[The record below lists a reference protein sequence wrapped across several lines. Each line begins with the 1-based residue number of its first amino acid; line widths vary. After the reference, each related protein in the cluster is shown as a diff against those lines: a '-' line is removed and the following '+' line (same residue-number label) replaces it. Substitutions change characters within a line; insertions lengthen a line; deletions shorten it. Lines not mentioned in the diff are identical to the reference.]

1 MQARSIGPN
10 RGGLTVS
17 AQEHTT
23 FSDLS
28 WLRWRT
34 QLPENAM
41 LQVDP
46 PRRESPRRWVA
57 YPRWQLISVVVCVGL
72 LAVVLAAFT
81 TKLRALDMFS
91 AFLLFGAAVLS
102 ILIVLYTRSLQRA
115 QRVQLDTEE
124 QLQQM
129 ADNIQEIFWMI
140 DAGTKKALYVTEAY
154 ETITGRS
161 CQSLLENP
169 SSYEELIHP
178 EDRVHV
184 LAKLGEAT
192 QTGHFDER
200 FRIVR
205 PRGEV
210 RWVRVHGFPVRNA
223 AGTIHRLVGTA
234 RDITAQKEAEY
245 KVAEH
250 LAAAESA
257 RAESDALNKATLALT
272 ADLRMDFVLDRL
284 LESLLE
290 LVPCECARVLLLEG
304 DTQLLVAREK
314 LRHEVPKKGSE
325 YPLTL
330 DAADSP
336 FLLRI
341 ITAQNS
347 VLLADTRDEKE
358 WPSFKGH
365 TNIRSWLCV
374 PLVASQQTL
383 GLLSVGHTQPNT
395 FTQDHLRRTQ
405 LLAIPAAA
413 AIQNSRLY
421 ERAEIYASELQ
432 RRLTDL
438 RQTEKALEQS
448 EEGRKVSE
456 DKFQTVFRSSPIPFS
471 ITTVNEGRFVDVN
484 AAFERRYGYS
494 RAEVIGRTTGE
505 LGIWEDPK
513 DRALMIAQLQQG
525 PIRNVITRIR
535 TKSGEVKVT
544 VYSADKIQFD
554 GQSCLLVVSEDLPN
568 DDKCLSD

>member
-1 MQARSIGPN
+1 MR
-10 RGGLTVS
+10 
-17 AQEHTT
+17 E
-23 FSDLS
+23 
-28 WLRWRT
+28 
-34 QLPENAM
+34 
-41 LQVDP
+41 VDTPHREFP
-46 PRRESPRRWVA
+46 PRWIA
-57 YPRWQLISVVVCVGL
+57 YPRWPLISIVVCAVL
-72 LAVVLAAFT
+72 LTVVLAVFR
-81 TKLRALDMFS
+81 TKLRALDIFS
-91 AFLLFGAAVLS
+91 ALLLFGAAALSVL
-102 ILIVLYTRSLQRA
+102 IILYTRSLRRA
-115 QRVQLDTEE
+115 QQVQLDTEE
-124 QLQQM
+124 RLQQM

-140 DAGTKKALYVTEAY
+140 DAETKRALYVTEAY

-161 CQSLLENP
+161 CRSLLENP

-205 PRGEV
+205 PRNEV
-210 RWVRVHGFPVRNA
+210 RWVTVHGFPVRDA
-223 AGTIHRLVGTA
+223 AGKIHRLVGTVQE
-234 RDITAQKEAEY
+234 ITAQKEAEE

-284 LESLLE
+284 LQSLMD

-304 DTQLLVAREK
+304 DSQLLVAREK
-314 LRHEVPKKGSE
+314 LRHEVPKKASD

-330 DAADSP
+330 DAAGSP

-341 ITAQNS
+341 LTAQNS
-347 VLLADTRDEKE
+347 VLLGDTNNEKE

-374 PLVASQQTL
+374 PLVASQQTS

-395 FTQDHLRRTQ
+395 FPQDHLRRTQ

-448 EEGRKVSE
+448 EGGRRVSAAIFQKVW
-456 DKFQTVFRSSPIPFS
+456 DSSPIPFA
-471 ITTVNEGRFVDVN
+471 ITTVNEGR
-484 AAFERRYGYS
+484 
-494 RAEVIGRTTGE
+494 
-505 LGIWEDPK
+505 
-513 DRALMIAQLQQG
+513 
-525 PIRNVITRIR
+525 
-535 TKSGEVKVT
+535 
-544 VYSADKIQFD
+544 
-554 GQSCLLVVSEDLPN
+554 
-568 DDKCLSD
+568 

>member
-1 MQARSIGPN
+1 MHQADS
-10 RGGLTVS
+10 
-17 AQEHTT
+17 
-23 FSDLS
+23 
-28 WLRWRT
+28 
-34 QLPENAM
+34 
-41 LQVDP
+41 
-46 PRRESPRRWVA
+46 PRRESPRRRMA
-57 YPRWQLISVVVCVGL
+57 YPAWPFISIVVCAVSLAVL
-72 LAVVLAAFT
+72 LAVFR
-81 TKLRALDMFS
+81 TKLRALDVFS
-91 AFLLFGAAVLS
+91 VLLFFGAAVLAV
-102 ILIVLYTRSLQRA
+102 LIVFYTRSLRRA
-115 QRVQLDTEE
+115 QQVQVDTEE
-124 QLQQM
+124 RLQQM

-140 DAGTKKALYVTEAY
+140 DAETKRALYVTEAY
-154 ETITGRS
+154 ETITGHS

-205 PRGEV
+205 ARGEV
-210 RWVRVHGFPVRNA
+210 RWVTVHGFPVRDV
-223 AGTIHRLVGTA
+223 AGKIHRLVGTA
-234 RDITAQKEAEY
+234 RDITGQKEAED
-245 KVAEH
+245 KVAKH
-250 LAAAESA
+250 LAEAESA

-314 LRHEVPKKGSE
+314 LRHEIPNKAPD

-330 DAADSP
+330 DAAESP

-341 ITAQNS
+341 LTTQNS
-347 VLLADTRDEKE
+347 VLLSDTKHEKD

-365 TNIRSWLCV
+365 RNLRSWLCV
-374 PLVASQQTL
+374 PLVASRQTL
-383 GLLSVGHTQPNT
+383 GLLSVGHTRPNT
-395 FTQDHLRRTQ
+395 FTQDHLRRTH

-421 ERAEIYASELQ
+421 ERAEIFGSELQ

-448 EEGRKVSE
+448 EEGRRVSE
-456 DKFQTVFRSSPIPFS
+456 DKFQKVFLSSPIPFS
-471 ITTVNEGRFVDVN
+471 ITTVNDGRFVDVN

-494 RAEVIGRTTGE
+494 RAEVIGRTVGD
-505 LGIWEDPK
+505 LRIWEDPK
-513 DRALMIAQLQQG
+513 DRALMIAQLQQQG
-525 PIRNVITRIR
+525 PIRNIITRLR
-535 TKSGEVKVT
+535 TKSGEVKT
-544 VYSADKIQFD
+544 IAYSADKIQFD
-554 GQSCLLVVSEDLPN
+554 GQSCILAVSEDLPDN
-568 DDKCLSD
+568 GKSFNN

>member
-1 MQARSIGPN
+1 
-10 RGGLTVS
+10 
-17 AQEHTT
+17 
-23 FSDLS
+23 
-28 WLRWRT
+28 
-34 QLPENAM
+34 
-41 LQVDP
+41 
-46 PRRESPRRWVA
+46 
-57 YPRWQLISVVVCVGL
+57 
-72 LAVVLAAFT
+72 
-81 TKLRALDMFS
+81 
-91 AFLLFGAAVLS
+91 
-102 ILIVLYTRSLQRA
+102 
-115 QRVQLDTEE
+115 
-124 QLQQM
+124 
-129 ADNIQEIFWMI
+129 
-140 DAGTKKALYVTEAY
+140 
-154 ETITGRS
+154 
-161 CQSLLENP
+161 
-169 SSYEELIHP
+169 
-178 EDRVHV
+178 
-184 LAKLGEAT
+184 
-192 QTGHFDER
+192 
-200 FRIVR
+200 
-205 PRGEV
+205 
-210 RWVRVHGFPVRNA
+210 
-223 AGTIHRLVGTA
+223 
-234 RDITAQKEAEY
+234 
-245 KVAEH
+245 
-250 LAAAESA
+250 
-257 RAESDALNKATLALT
+257 
-272 ADLRMDFVLDRL
+272 L

-314 LRHEVPKKGSE
+314 LRHEVPKKAPD

-341 ITAQNS
+341 ITAQHS
-347 VLLADTRDEKE
+347 VLLSDTKQEKE

-365 TNIRSWLCV
+365 TDIRSWLCV

-421 ERAEIYASELQ
+421 ERAEIFGSELQ

-448 EEGRKVSE
+448 EEGRRVSE
-456 DKFQTVFRSSPIPFS
+456 DKFQKVFRSSPISFS

-494 RAEVIGRTTGE
+494 RAEVIGRTIGE

-513 DRALMIAQLQQG
+513 DRALMIAQLQQRG

-544 VYSADKIQFD
+544 AYSADKIQFD
-554 GQSCLLVVSEDLPN
+554 GQPCLLVVSEDLP
-568 DDKCLSD
+568 DADKSLIN

>member
-1 MQARSIGPN
+1 MR
-10 RGGLTVS
+10 
-17 AQEHTT
+17 
-23 FSDLS
+23 
-28 WLRWRT
+28 
-34 QLPENAM
+34 
-41 LQVDP
+41 QVDQ
-46 PRRESPRRWVA
+46 PRLESPPKWAA
-57 YPRWQLISVVVCVGL
+57 YPHWQIIPIVLSAVL
-72 LAVVLAAFT
+72 LAMVLTIFRT
-81 TKLRALDMFS
+81 RLRALDIFS
-91 AFLLFGAAVLS
+91 ALLLFGAAVFS

-115 QRVQLDTEE
+115 QHVQLDTEE
-124 QLQQM
+124 RLQQM

-140 DAGTKKALYVTEAY
+140 DAKTKKALYVTEAY

-161 CQSLLENP
+161 CKSLLANP

-205 PRGEV
+205 SHGEV
-210 RWVRVHGFPVRNA
+210 RWVTVHGFPVRDA
-223 AGTIHRLVGTA
+223 AGKIHRLVGTA
-234 RDITAQKEAEY
+234 RDFTAQKEAED

-250 LAAAESA
+250 LAEAESA

-290 LVPCECARVLLLEG
+290 LVPCECARVMLLEG
-304 DTQLLVAREK
+304 ESRLLVAREK
-314 LRHEVPKKGSE
+314 LRHKAPENAPE

-341 ITAQNS
+341 LTAQNS
-347 VLLADTRDEKE
+347 VLLSDTKHEKE
-358 WPSFKGH
+358 WSTFKGH
-365 TNIRSWLCV
+365 TDIRSWLCV

-395 FTQDHLRRTQ
+395 FTQDHLRRTE
-405 LLAIPAAA
+405 LLGIPAAA

-421 ERAEIYASELQ
+421 ERAEVFGSELQ

-448 EEGRKVSE
+448 EEGRRVSE
-456 DKFQTVFRSSPIPFS
+456 DKFQKVFRSSPIPFS

-494 RAEVIGRTTGE
+494 RAEVIGRTVSD
-505 LGIWEDPK
+505 LRIWEDPK
-513 DRALMIAQLQQG
+513 DRTLMIAQLQQRG
-525 PIRNVITRIR
+525 PIRNIITRLR
-535 TKSGEVKVT
+535 TKSGEIKT
-544 VYSADKIQFD
+544 TAYSADTIQFD
-554 GQSCLLVVSEDLPN
+554 GQSCILAVSEDLP
-568 DDKCLSD
+568 DSDKSLNN

>member
-1 MQARSIGPN
+1 MR
-10 RGGLTVS
+10 
-17 AQEHTT
+17 
-23 FSDLS
+23 
-28 WLRWRT
+28 
-34 QLPENAM
+34 
-41 LQVDP
+41 QVDTSL
-46 PRRESPRRWVA
+46 RESPRRWTA
-57 YPRWQLISVVVCVGL
+57 YPRWPFISILVCAVL
-72 LAVVLAAFT
+72 LAVVLAVFR
-81 TKLRALDMFS
+81 TKLRTLDVFS
-91 AFLLFGAAVLS
+91 GFLLFGAAVLS
-102 ILIVLYTRSLQRA
+102 VLIVLYTRSLRRA
-115 QRVQLDTEE
+115 QGVQLDTEE
-124 QLQQM
+124 RLQQM

-140 DAGTKKALYVTEAY
+140 DAKTKKALSVTAAY

-169 SSYEELIHP
+169 SSYEQLIHP

-192 QTGHFDER
+192 QTGYFDER

-205 PRGEV
+205 PGGEV
-210 RWVRVHGFPVRNA
+210 RWVTVHGFPVRDA
-223 AGTIHRLVGTA
+223 ANKIHRLVGTA
-234 RDITAQKEAEY
+234 RDVTAQKEAED

-250 LAAAESA
+250 LATAESA

-272 ADLRMDFVLDRL
+272 ADLRMDFVLDTL
-284 LESLLE
+284 LQSLME
-290 LVPCECARVLLLEG
+290 LVPGECARVLLLEG
-304 DTQLLVAREK
+304 NSQLLVAREK
-314 LRHEVPKKGSE
+314 LRHEAPEKAPE

-336 FLLRI
+336 FLMRI
-341 ITAQNS
+341 LTTQNS
-347 VLLADTRDEKE
+347 VLLSDTKHEKE

-374 PLVASQQTL
+374 PLVASKQTL

-395 FTQDHLRRTQ
+395 LSQDHLRRTE

-421 ERAEIYASELQ
+421 ERAEIYGSELQ

-448 EEGRKVSE
+448 EAGRRVSE
-456 DKFQTVFRSSPIPFS
+456 DKFQKVFRSSPIPFS

-494 RAEVIGRTTGE
+494 RAEVIGRTVGE

-513 DRALMIAQLQQG
+513 DRALMLVQLRQRG
-525 PIRNVITRIR
+525 PIRNAITRLR
-535 TKSGEVKVT
+535 TKSSGGKT
-544 VYSADKIQFD
+544 TAYSADKIQFD
-554 GQSCLLVVSEDLPN
+554 GQSCILAVSEDLPDN
-568 DDKCLSD
+568 DKSFNN

>member
-1 MQARSIGPN
+1 M
-10 RGGLTVS
+10 
-17 AQEHTT
+17 
-23 FSDLS
+23 
-28 WLRWRT
+28 
-34 QLPENAM
+34 
-41 LQVDP
+41 
-46 PRRESPRRWVA
+46 A
-57 YPRWQLISVVVCVGL
+57 YPRWPFISIVVCAVL
-72 LAVVLAAFT
+72 LAVVLAVFR
-81 TKLRALDMFS
+81 TKLRALDVFS
-91 AFLLFGAAVLS
+91 AFLLFGAAALS
-102 ILIVLYTRSLQRA
+102 VLIVLYTRSLRRA
-115 QRVQLDTEE
+115 QQVQLDTEE
-124 QLQQM
+124 RLQQM

-140 DAGTKKALYVTEAY
+140 DAKTKKALYVTEAY
-154 ETITGRS
+154 ETITGHS

-169 SSYEELIHP
+169 SSYEQLIHP

-210 RWVRVHGFPVRNA
+210 RWVTVHGFPVRDA
-223 AGTIHRLVGTA
+223 AGKVHRLVGTA
-234 RDITAQKEAEY
+234 RDVTAQKEAED

-250 LAAAESA
+250 LAEAESA

-272 ADLRMDFVLDRL
+272 ADLRMDFVLDTL
-284 LESLLE
+284 LESLME
-290 LVPCECARVLLLEG
+290 LVPCQCARVLLLEG
-304 DTQLLVAREK
+304 DSQLLVAREK
-314 LRHEVPKKGSE
+314 LRHEVPEKAPE

-341 ITAQNS
+341 LTTQKS
-347 VLLADTRDEKE
+347 LLLADTKNEKE

-365 TNIRSWLCV
+365 ADIRSWLCV

-383 GLLSVGHTQPNT
+383 GLLSVGHIQPNT

-421 ERAEIYASELQ
+421 ERAEIFGSELQ

-448 EEGRKVSE
+448 EEGRRISE
-456 DKFQTVFRSSPIPFS
+456 DKFQKVFRSSPIAFS
-471 ITTVNEGRFVDVN
+471 ITTVNEGRFIDVN

-494 RAEVIGRTTGE
+494 RAEVVGRTVGE
-505 LGIWEDPK
+505 LGIWENPK
-513 DRALMIAQLQQG
+513 DRALMVAQLRQG
-525 PIRNVITRIR
+525 RPIQNVITRIR
-535 TKSGEVKVT
+535 TKSGQVKIT
-544 VYSADKIQFD
+544 AYSADKIQFD
-554 GQSCLLVVSEDLPN
+554 GQSCILAVSEDLPAS
-568 DDKCLSD
+568 DKSLNN

>member
-1 MQARSIGPN
+1 MERITRLRPEFPSNRMQHFRWKI
-10 RGGLTVS
+10 
-17 AQEHTT
+17 TT
-23 FSDLS
+23 
-28 WLRWRT
+28 T
-34 QLPENAM
+34 IA
-41 LQVDP
+41 
-46 PRRESPRRWVA
+46 
-57 YPRWQLISVVVCVGL
+57 SVVLLLLL
-72 LAVVLAAFT
+72 LAIVWE
-81 TKLRALDMFS
+81 KLRALDIFS
-91 AFLLFGAAVLS
+91 ASLLFGAAVLS
-102 ILIVLYTRSLQRA
+102 ILIVLYTRSLRRA
-115 QRVQLDTEE
+115 QEVQLDTEE
-124 QLQQM
+124 RLQQM

-140 DAGTKKALYVTEAY
+140 YAETKKALYVTEAY

-169 SSYEELIHP
+169 SSYEQLIHP

-210 RWVRVHGFPVRNA
+210 RWVTVHGFPVRDA
-223 AGTIHRLVGTA
+223 AGKIHRLVGTV
-234 RDITAQKEAEY
+234 REITAQKEAED

-250 LAAAESA
+250 LATAESA
-257 RAESDALNKATLALT
+257 RAESDALSKATLALT

-284 LESLLE
+284 LQSLLE

-314 LRHEVPKKGSE
+314 LRHEVPKKASE

-341 ITAQNS
+341 LTTQNS
-347 VLLADTRDEKE
+347 VLLPDTKQEKE
-358 WPSFKGH
+358 WPTFKGH
-365 TNIRSWLCV
+365 TDLRSWLCV

-421 ERAEIYASELQ
+421 ERAEIFGSELQ
-432 RRLTDL
+432 RRSTDL

-448 EEGRKVSE
+448 EEGRRVSE
-456 DKFQTVFRSSPIPFS
+456 DKFQKVFRSSPIPFS

-494 RAEVIGRTTGE
+494 RAEVIGHTVGE

-513 DRALMIAQLQQG
+513 DRALMIAQLQQRG
-525 PIRNVITRIR
+525 PIRNVITRLR
-535 TKSGEVKVT
+535 TKSGEVKT
-544 VYSADKIQFD
+544 TAYSADKIQFD
-554 GQSCLLVVSEDLPN
+554 GQSCVLAVSEDLPD
-568 DDKCLSD
+568 DDKRLNN

>member
-1 MQARSIGPN
+1 MRQFD
-10 RGGLTVS
+10 T
-17 AQEHTT
+17 
-23 FSDLS
+23 
-28 WLRWRT
+28 
-34 QLPENAM
+34 
-41 LQVDP
+41 
-46 PRRESPRRWVA
+46 PRREFPLRWTA
-57 YPRWQLISVVVCVGL
+57 YPRWPFISIVVCAVL
-72 LAVVLAAFT
+72 LIVVLAVFR
-81 TKLRALDMFS
+81 TKLRALDIFS
-91 AFLLFGAAVLS
+91 AFLLFGAAALS
-102 ILIVLYTRSLQRA
+102 VLIVLYTRSLRRA
-115 QRVQLDTEE
+115 QQVQLDTEE
-124 QLQQM
+124 RLQQM

-140 DAGTKKALYVTEAY
+140 DAETKKALYVTEAY
-154 ETITGRS
+154 ETITERS
-161 CQSLLENP
+161 CQSLMENP

-178 EDRVHV
+178 EDRLHV

-200 FRIVR
+200 FRIIR

-210 RWVRVHGFPVRNA
+210 RWVTVHGFPVRDT
-223 AGTIHRLVGTA
+223 AGKIHRLVGTA
-234 RDITAQKEAEY
+234 RDITAQKGAED

-250 LAAAESA
+250 LAEAESA

-284 LESLLE
+284 LQSLMDLI
-290 LVPCECARVLLLEG
+290 PCECARVLLLEG
-304 DTQLLVAREK
+304 DSQLLVAREK
-314 LRHEVPKKGSE
+314 LRHEAPKKASD

-358 WPSFKGH
+358 WSSFKGH

-383 GLLSVGHTQPNT
+383 GLLSVGHTQANI
-395 FTQDHLRRTQ
+395 FTSDHLRRTQ

-421 ERAEIYASELQ
+421 ERAEVFGSELQ

-448 EEGRKVSE
+448 EEGRRVSE
-456 DKFQTVFRSSPIPFS
+456 DKFQKVFRSSPIPFS

-494 RAEVIGRTTGE
+494 RAEVIGHTVGE
-505 LGIWEDPK
+505 LGIWENPK
-513 DRALMIAQLQQG
+513 DRALMIAQLQQRG
-525 PIRNVITRIR
+525 PIRNVITRLR
-535 TKSGEVKVT
+535 AKSGEVKT
-544 VYSADKIQFD
+544 TAYSADKIQFD
-554 GQSCLLVVSEDLPN
+554 GQACILAVSEDLP
-568 DDKCLSD
+568 DADKSFIN

>member
-1 MQARSIGPN
+1 MR
-10 RGGLTVS
+10 
-17 AQEHTT
+17 
-23 FSDLS
+23 
-28 WLRWRT
+28 
-34 QLPENAM
+34 
-41 LQVDP
+41 QVDQ
-46 PRRESPRRWVA
+46 PRLESPPKWVA
-57 YPRWQLISVVVCVGL
+57 YPYWQVIPIVLCAVL
-72 LAVVLAAFT
+72 LAVVLTIFRT
-81 TKLRALDMFS
+81 RLRALDIFS
-91 AFLLFGAAVLS
+91 AFLLFGAAIFS

-115 QRVQLDTEE
+115 QHVQLDTEE
-124 QLQQM
+124 RLQQM

-140 DAGTKKALYVTEAY
+140 DAKTKKALSVTAAY

-161 CQSLLENP
+161 CQSLFDNP

-210 RWVRVHGFPVRNA
+210 RWVTVHGFPVRDT
-223 AGTIHRLVGTA
+223 AGKIYRLVGTVQE
-234 RDITAQKEAEY
+234 ITAQKEAEE

-284 LESLLE
+284 LQSLME

-304 DTQLLVAREK
+304 DSQLLVAREK
-314 LRHEVPKKGSE
+314 LRHEVPKKTPD

-341 ITAQNS
+341 LTAQNS
-347 VLLADTRDEKE
+347 VLLPETRDEKE

-365 TNIRSWLCV
+365 TDIRSWLCV

-421 ERAEIYASELQ
+421 ERAEIFGSELQ

-448 EEGRKVSE
+448 EEGRRVSE
-456 DKFQTVFRSSPIPFS
+456 DKFQKVFRSSPIPFS

-484 AAFERRYGYS
+484 TAFERRYGYS
-494 RAEVIGRTTGE
+494 RAEVIGRTVSE
-505 LGIWEDPK
+505 LRIWEDPK
-513 DRALMIAQLQQG
+513 DRVLMIAQLQQQG
-525 PIRNVITRIR
+525 PIRNIITRLR
-535 TKSGEVKVT
+535 TKSGEVKT
-544 VYSADKIQFD
+544 TAYSADKIQFD
-554 GQSCLLVVSEDLPN
+554 GQSCVLAVSEDLPN
-568 DDKCLSD
+568 DDKRLNN

>member
-1 MQARSIGPN
+1 MHQADS
-10 RGGLTVS
+10 
-17 AQEHTT
+17 
-23 FSDLS
+23 
-28 WLRWRT
+28 
-34 QLPENAM
+34 
-41 LQVDP
+41 
-46 PRRESPRRWVA
+46 PRRESPPKWA
-57 YPRWQLISVVVCVGL
+57 TYANWQIILIVLCAVL
-72 LAVVLAAFT
+72 LCVVLAIFRSG
-81 TKLRALDMFS
+81 LRALDMFS
-91 AFLLFGAAVLS
+91 ALLLFGAAVLS
-102 ILIVLYTRSLQRA
+102 VLIVLYTRSLRRA
-115 QRVQLDTEE
+115 QQVQLDTEE
-124 QLQQM
+124 RLQQM

-140 DAGTKKALYVTEAY
+140 DAKNKKALSVTAAY

-169 SSYEELIHP
+169 SSYEGLIHP

-205 PRGEV
+205 ARGEV
-210 RWVRVHGFPVRNA
+210 RWVTVHGFPVRDA
-223 AGTIHRLVGTA
+223 AGKIHRLVGTA
-234 RDITAQKEAEY
+234 RDITAQKEAED

-272 ADLRMDFVLDRL
+272 ADLRMDFVLDKL
-284 LESLLE
+284 LESLLQ
-290 LVPCECARVLLLEG
+290 LVPCESARVLLLEG
-304 DTQLLVAREK
+304 DTQLLVPREK
-314 LRHEVPKKGSE
+314 LPHEVPKNPPD
-325 YPLTL
+325 YPLNL

-341 ITAQNS
+341 LTTQNS
-347 VLLADTRDEKE
+347 VLLADTKNEKG

-365 TNIRSWLCV
+365 TDIRSWLCV
-374 PLVASQQTL
+374 PLIASQQTL

-395 FTQDHLRRTQ
+395 FTQDHLWRTQ

-421 ERAEIYASELQ
+421 ERAEIYGSELQ

-448 EEGRKVSE
+448 EEGRRVSE
-456 DKFQTVFRSSPIPFS
+456 DKFQKVFRSSPIPFS
-471 ITTVNEGRFVDVN
+471 ITTVNEGRFIDVN

-494 RAEVIGRTTGE
+494 RTEVIGRTVGE
-505 LGIWEDPK
+505 L
-513 DRALMIAQLQQG
+513 
-525 PIRNVITRIR
+525 
-535 TKSGEVKVT
+535 
-544 VYSADKIQFD
+544 
-554 GQSCLLVVSEDLPN
+554 
-568 DDKCLSD
+568 

>member
-1 MQARSIGPN
+1 MRQLGP
-10 RGGLTVS
+10 S
-17 AQEHTT
+17 
-23 FSDLS
+23 
-28 WLRWRT
+28 
-34 QLPENAM
+34 
-41 LQVDP
+41 
-46 PRRESPRRWVA
+46 RRESLRGWVP
-57 YPRWQLISVVVCVGL
+57 YPSWSFISIVLGAVL
-72 LAVVLAAFT
+72 LAVVLLAFRT
-81 TKLRALDMFS
+81 RLRAPDIFS
-91 AFLLFGAAVLS
+91 FLLFCGSAVLS
-102 ILIVLYTRSLQRA
+102 VLIVLYTRSLQRA

-124 QLQQM
+124 RLQQM

-140 DAGTKKALYVTEAY
+140 DADTKEALYVTEAY

-161 CQSLLENP
+161 CQSLLQDP

-200 FRIVR
+200 FRILR
-205 PRGEV
+205 PRGEM
-210 RWVRVHGFPVRNA
+210 RWVTVHGFPVRDP
-223 AGTIHRLVGTA
+223 AGKIRRLVGTA
-234 RDITAQKEAEY
+234 RDVTAQKEAED

-284 LESLLE
+284 LELLLE
-290 LVPCECARVLLLEG
+290 LVPGECARVMLLEG

-314 LRHEVPKKGSE
+314 LRHQVHKNVPD

-341 ITAQNS
+341 LTAQNS
-347 VLLADTRDEKE
+347 ILLPDTKKEKE

-365 TNIRSWLCV
+365 SNIRSWLCV

-383 GLLSVGHTQPNT
+383 GLLSVGHTKPNT

-413 AIQNSRLY
+413 SIQNSRLY
-421 ERAEIYASELQ
+421 ERAEIYGSELQ
-432 RRLTDL
+432 RRLNDL

-448 EEGRKVSE
+448 EEERKVSE
-456 DKFQTVFRSSPIPFS
+456 DKFQRVFRSSPIPFS
-471 ITTVNEGRFVDVN
+471 ITTVNEGRFVDLN
-484 AAFERRYGYS
+484 AAFEQRYGYS
-494 RAEVIGRTTGE
+494 RAEVIGRTVGE
-505 LGIWEDPK
+505 LRIWEDPK
-513 DRALMIAQLQQG
+513 DRTLMIAHLQQRG
-525 PIRNVITRIR
+525 PIRNAITRLR
-535 TKSGEVKVT
+535 TKSGEVKT
-544 VYSADKIQFD
+544 IAYSADKIQFE
-554 GQSCLLVVSEDLPN
+554 GQPCILAVSEDLLDN
-568 DDKCLSD
+568 EKSLNN

>member
-1 MQARSIGPN
+1 MR
-10 RGGLTVS
+10 
-17 AQEHTT
+17 
-23 FSDLS
+23 
-28 WLRWRT
+28 
-34 QLPENAM
+34 QL
-41 LQVDP
+41 DP
-46 PRRESPRRWVA
+46 LRRESPRTWRP
-57 YPRWQLISVVVCVGL
+57 YPHRPVISIVGSVVL
-72 LAVVLAAFT
+72 LAVVLAVFR
-81 TKLRALDMFS
+81 TKLRTLDVFS
-91 AFLLFGAAVLS
+91 AFLLFGAAVLFV
-102 ILIVLYTRSLQRA
+102 LIVLYTRSLRRA
-115 QRVQLDTEE
+115 QQVQLDTEE
-124 QLQQM
+124 RLHQM

-140 DAGTKKALYVTEAY
+140 DAETKKALYVTEAY

-161 CQSLLENP
+161 CQSLLETP
-169 SSYEELIHP
+169 SSYEQLIHP

-200 FRIVR
+200 FRILR
-205 PRGEV
+205 PRGEI
-210 RWVRVHGFPVRNA
+210 RWVTVHGFPVRDA
-223 AGTIHRLVGTA
+223 AGKIHRLVGTA
-234 RDITAQKEAEY
+234 RDVTAQKEAED

-257 RAESDALNKATLALT
+257 RAESDALNRATLALT
-272 ADLRMDFVLDRL
+272 ADLRMDFVLDTL

-314 LRHEVPKKGSE
+314 LRHEVPNKAPE

-330 DAADSP
+330 DATDSP
-336 FLLRI
+336 FVLRI
-341 ITAQNS
+341 LMTQNS
-347 VLLADTRDEKE
+347 VLLADTKNEKE

-374 PLVASQQTL
+374 PLVASKQTL

-395 FTQDHLRRTQ
+395 FTQDHLRRTE

-421 ERAEIYASELQ
+421 ERAEIYGSELQ

-438 RQTEKALEQS
+438 RQTERALEQS
-448 EEGRKVSE
+448 EEGRRVSE
-456 DKFQTVFRSSPIPFS
+456 DKFQKVFRSSPIPFS

-494 RAEVIGRTTGE
+494 RAEVLGRTVGE

-513 DRALMIAQLQQG
+513 DRALMIAQLQQRG
-525 PIRNVITRIR
+525 PIRNAITRLR
-535 TKSGEVKVT
+535 TKSGEIKT
-544 VYSADKIQFD
+544 TAYSADKIQFD
-554 GQSCLLVVSEDLPN
+554 GQSCILAVSEDLPG
-568 DDKCLSD
+568 DDKSFNN